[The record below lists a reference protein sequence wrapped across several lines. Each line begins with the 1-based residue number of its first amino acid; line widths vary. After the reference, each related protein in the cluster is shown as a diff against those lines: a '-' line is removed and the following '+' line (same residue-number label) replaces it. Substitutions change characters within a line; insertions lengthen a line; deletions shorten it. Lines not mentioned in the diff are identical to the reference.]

1 MAARAMTGRLALE
14 SARGLVDSHR
24 GLSIAGETDGVIV
37 VVGPYSLYA
46 EHDDVVLAE
55 EYGLRIEIPPDFPH
69 RPPAVFETT
78 GKIPEGYEHKY
89 ENGALCLGVDGEIAE
104 ALERDPSL
112 SRFLDTFV
120 RDALYS
126 AKFFGR
132 YGRYPFGDRPHGA
145 DGILEFYTER
155 YGVDEDGAVG
165 IMECIATGKYRGHLE
180 CPCGSGLRGRDCH
193 GPEIIDAIRSPIRRR
208 TAADDLRRV
217 TREHELRRALA
228 LSAKTLGVAG
238 TRRPA

>member
-1 MAARAMTGRLALE
+1 M
-14 SARGLVDSHR
+14 
-24 GLSIAGETDGVIV
+24 
-37 VVGPYSLYA
+37 
-46 EHDDVVLAE
+46 
-55 EYGLRIEIPPDFPH
+55 
-69 RPPAVFETT
+69 
-78 GKIPEGYEHKY
+78 
-89 ENGALCLGVDGEIAE
+89 
-104 ALERDPSL
+104 
-112 SRFLDTFV
+112 

-165 IMECIATGKYRGHLE
+165 VMECIATGKYRGHLE

-193 GPEIIDAIRSPIRRR
+193 GPKIIDAIRSPIRRR

-228 LSAKTLGVAG
+228 LSAKTLGVADP
-238 TRRPA
+238 RRPA